1 MPSAL
6 CLAEES
12 VMPHADSFL
21 MEKALDYPVCWHW
34 IHPVRE
40 GRDPAPCS
48 TGASSLVKL
57 RTGVNSKSRCLKCGS
72 VPYAAGESCV
82 ATIPSSSPADRHQHC
97 LLNSSSSNAI
107 FVFLAS
113 FRTLPS
119 LCDKSPIGRVS
130 ATRYLNVD
138 QDVLSEAAQSSAEQC
153 VLKMCPRALARVHS
167 WAVPDLP
174 CGLLLGRAPGGWRGG
189 HPGLSSALALPF

>member
-12 VMPHADSFL
+12 VMPHAGSFIT
-21 MEKALDYPVCWHW
+21 EKALDYPVCWHW

-48 TGASSLVKL
+48 MGASSLVKL
-57 RTGVNSKSRCLKCGS
+57 RTGVNSKSRCLKYGS

-82 ATIPSSSPADRHQHC
+82 ATFPPPHLRTDISTVFLTPLPRC
-97 LLNSSSSNAI
+97 GSSNGI
-107 FVFLAS
+107 FAFLAS
-113 FRTLPS
+113 FRALPS
-119 LCDKSPIGRVS
+119 LCDKNPTGRVS

-138 QDVLSEAAQSSAEQC
+138 QDVLSGAAQSS
-153 VLKMCPRALARVHS
+153 VLKMCPRADSLMCTH
-167 WAVPDLP
+167 
-174 CGLLLGRAPGGWRGG
+174 
-189 HPGLSSALALPF
+189 GLSLTCHVGFC